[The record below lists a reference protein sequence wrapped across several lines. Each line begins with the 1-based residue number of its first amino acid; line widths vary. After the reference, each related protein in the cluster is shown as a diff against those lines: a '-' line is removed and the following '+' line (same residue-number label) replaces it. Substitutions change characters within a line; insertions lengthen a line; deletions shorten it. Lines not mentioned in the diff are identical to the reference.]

1 MSRKFKLLRIINF
14 LFILSIIFFNSGRIF
29 SSEEKKFEPSGKLIS
44 IGTHKLHFH
53 CSGKGEKTFIL
64 EAGIGA
70 NHLDW
75 SKLQPKLSKR
85 FKVCSYDR
93 TGYGWSERGPKPRD
107 AETISIELAKAI
119 DNLSL
124 STPIIIVGHSFG
136 GIIAMVM
143 QKKFSNLVDSIVLLD
158 SMHPE
163 QYERF
168 EKNNIDVP
176 VEPTRA
182 IIYSSPD
189 VLTYGIPDEKKK
201 EAYFLAKTEKTRS
214 FMYNEMRN
222 MEKSLKQ
229 VNFVKNKKTLVF
241 THARRDWDS
250 HSIDGKM
257 EDIWFDLQNDLAK
270 KLDGELVVVPDAGHQ
285 MQLENYNF
293 INKKLLEFS
302 ENF

>member
-1 MSRKFKLLRIINF
+1 TYK
-14 LFILSIIFFNSGRIF
+14 
-29 SSEEKKFEPSGKLIS
+29 PSGIMVS
-44 IGTHKLHFH
+44 VETHKLHFL
-53 CSGKGEKTFIL
+53 CTGKGKKTFIL

-75 SKLQPKLSKR
+75 SRLQPKLSKK

-107 AETISIELAKAI
+107 ALTISQELSQAI
-119 DNLSL
+119 TFLSL
-124 STPIIIVGHSFG
+124 SKPIIFVGHSFG
-136 GIIAMVM
+136 GIIAMVLGSE
-143 QKKFSNLVDSIVLLD
+143 FSRIIDGIVLVD

-168 EKNNIDVP
+168 EENNIDIP

-201 EAYFLAKTEKTRS
+201 EAYYLARTEKTRS
-214 FMYNEMRN
+214 FMFNEMRN
-222 MEKSLKQ
+222 MKKSLKQ
-229 VNFVKNKKTLVF
+229 VNFKKKNKKSLVL
-241 THARRDWDS
+241 THSRRDWDV

-257 EDIWFDLQNDLAK
+257 EDVWLELQSDLAK
-270 KLDGELVVVPDAGHQ
+270 NLNADLIVVPDAGHQ
-285 MQLENYNF
+285 MQLENYDF
-293 INKKLLEFS
+293 IYEKLLEFS
-302 ENF
+302 EKF